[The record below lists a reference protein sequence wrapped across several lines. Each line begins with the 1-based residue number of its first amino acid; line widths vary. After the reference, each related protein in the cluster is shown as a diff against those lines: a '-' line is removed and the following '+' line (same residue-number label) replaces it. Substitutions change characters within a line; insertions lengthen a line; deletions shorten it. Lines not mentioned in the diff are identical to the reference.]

1 MKIEI
6 VKIVA
11 VIIVSSIFI
20 TALRTRLAEY
30 GFLLI
35 IVVIAMVLIAVIGS
49 VSDAVLQL
57 RELLGKVENANAYF
71 LTALKVLGVS
81 YVVTF
86 AADMCRDFGMTSLA
100 QTAELVGKAA
110 IFLLS
115 LPLVTSVLEIALKF
129 VDL

>member
-11 VIIVSSIFI
+11 VIIVSAIFI

-35 IVVIAMVLIAVIGS
+35 IVVIAVVLIAVLGN